1 MRIIVEPNAGHR
13 KILAQ
18 IGVTEKPTIEQ
29 IKAIDKDF
37 NKIADEIWSDY
48 EGYEWFDKV
57 YQVALEKACKNH
69 IGVSDV
75 VSGHIVGVL
84 IW

>member
-1 MRIIVEPNAGHR
+1 MRIIVEPNAGYR

-18 IGVTEKPTIEQ
+18 IGVTERPTAEQ

-37 NKIADEIWSDY
+37 NKIADEIWGEY
-48 EGYEWFDKV
+48 EGYEWFDEV
-57 YQVALEKACKNH
+57 YQVALERACNLH
-69 IGVSDV
+69 ITTTDEAK
-75 VSGHIVGVL
+75 GHIVGVL